1 MWPQWI
7 LPMTDSPLEPDPV
20 LCPQCHR
27 ELDGASLAAGLR
39 FPCPHCQRVV
49 RAEKT
54 EAGVQTLVEYFT
66 TICTECLEA
75 QHVRAAYAGRLVV
88 CIHCGQE
95 FAALSEGAASELQAA
110 PADQGEPPQNEIS
123 LDRERVEQLETS
135 LQIERRANS
144 ATLEEL
150 LSVRRDR
157 ELMREELQV
166 LTDKLA
172 ARENVVE
179 EMAAMAKD
187 LEQAHLELDRLQLD
201 CQSAWEKLERLQAE
215 KEEVETRLAQAL
227 AGEAVHSWQA
237 HNPSSSRQEAGLEFR
252 S

>member
-1 MWPQWI
+1 MDVASMDS
-7 LPMTDSPLEPDPV
+7 PMTDSPLEPDPV

-27 ELDGASLAAGLR
+27 ELDGASLAAGMR

-54 EAGVQTLVEYFT
+54 EVGVQTLVEYFT

-95 FAALSEGAASELQAA
+95 FAALSEGAASELQANT
-110 PADQGEPPQNEIS
+110 ADEASQSEFS

-227 AGEAVHSWQA
+227 AGEAVHPWQGHA
-237 HNPSSSRQEAGLEFR
+237 PSPSRQEAGVEYR